1 MLQEELKS
9 IFKKH
14 KSDNEIY
21 HDLAQ
26 YHVREILLVTSLY
39 DAFILEEEEKL
50 NEKIFGEYYGLD
62 LSNVPRITSASD
74 ESEAE
79 SLLKEKY
86 FDFVIIT
93 MRTQNLTPIELATKI
108 RAIKPDLPIFM
119 LLYDNSDI
127 AFVNQMRDKITIFEK
142 VFVWNRDT
150 KIFLAIIKYFEDKK
164 NCQNDTEVGLV
175 RVILLVENSIRY
187 YSRYLPLLYS
197 EIIKQTQRLIT
208 KDKLDGVKKILR
220 MRARPKVL
228 LAVSYEEAIEMYEK
242 FKSTM
247 LCVISDVKFPFEGK
261 INEEA
266 GIKLLL
272 KIKSADSDLP
282 FLLQSSESTFA
293 ETATLHDASFIN
305 KNSETL
311 SDDLREFILNNLGF
325 GDFIFRDKSGYVI
338 KRASSIEEFK
348 YLLKKVPSES
358 VIYHGSRNHFSAWL
372 MARGEIQ
379 IAEHLEKLKITDF
392 PNADAIRDYIIR
404 VTKNVETT
412 VSRGGVV
419 DFEPKFL
426 DEDNLIL
433 RLAGG
438 SFGGKGRGIAFI
450 NTLLQTKE
458 LFEGI
463 ENVSI
468 KIPRT
473 CVIGA
478 EEYDNFINRHS
489 LGGIHMVH
497 TYEEVKQ
504 IFLSKELSE
513 ELTSRLRVYLDKVH
527 TPLAVRSSG
536 MFEDSISESFSGIY
550 QTFPLPNNH
559 ESINE
564 RLKDLTDAIK
574 LVYASIYSKH
584 ARSYFEAINYRIED
598 EKMAIVLQEMVGK
611 RYDSIFFPHISGVA
625 QSYNFY
631 PISRFKPED
640 GICIAAVGLGKYVI
654 DAEKAFR
661 FCPKFPKI
669 DIVDP
674 ETQMR
679 DTQSFFYA
687 IDMAKGVSNLAEGE
701 DITLEKVAIAD
712 IEKHGFLDEIV
723 SVYDPQDNKLK
734 VGLNSPGPRIVN
746 FAGILKYDLF
756 PFAKVLRRL
765 LEIIESSM
773 GLPVEI
779 EFAVNLDEENPGFYI
794 LQLKPLIRNSEFFS
808 IDEDEINKDN
818 LILYTER
825 GMGNGKLENITDII
839 YAVPELFNKAETVQM
854 AHEVEKLN
862 EILKSEK
869 RNYILMAPGRWGT
882 RDRWLGIPVTWPQIS
897 NAKIIVETDLDDFKV
912 DASLGSHFFH
922 NITSMNIG
930 YLTVH
935 QSSGTDFVDWE
946 YLKSFKPENITEHFI
961 HLRLPKP
968 VTVLMDGKKSISL
981 IEK

>member
-1 MLQEELKS
+1 MCS
-9 IFKKH
+9 
-14 KSDNEIY
+14 
-21 HDLAQ
+21 
-26 YHVREILLVTSLY
+26 
-39 DAFILEEEEKL
+39 
-50 NEKIFGEYYGLD
+50 
-62 LSNVPRITSASD
+62 RITSASD
-74 ESEAE
+74 ENEAE
-79 SLLKEKY
+79 ILLREKY

-93 MRTQNLTPIELATKI
+93 MRTQNLTPIELATRI

-228 LAVSYEEAIEMYEK
+228 LAVSYEEAVEFYEK

-261 INEEA
+261 INDEA

-325 GDFIFRDKSGYVI
+325 GDFIFRDKAGYVI
-338 KRASSIEEFK
+338 KRASSMEEFK

-450 NTLLQTKE
+450 N
-458 LFEGI
+458 
-463 ENVSI
+463 
-468 KIPRT
+468 
-473 CVIGA
+473 
-478 EEYDNFINRHS
+478 
-489 LGGIHMVH
+489 
-497 TYEEVKQ
+497 
-504 IFLSKELSE
+504 
-513 ELTSRLRVYLDKVH
+513 
-527 TPLAVRSSG
+527 
-536 MFEDSISESFSGIY
+536 
-550 QTFPLPNNH
+550 
-559 ESINE
+559 
-564 RLKDLTDAIK
+564 
-574 LVYASIYSKH
+574 
-584 ARSYFEAINYRIED
+584 
-598 EKMAIVLQEMVGK
+598 
-611 RYDSIFFPHISGVA
+611 
-625 QSYNFY
+625 
-631 PISRFKPED
+631 
-640 GICIAAVGLGKYVI
+640 
-654 DAEKAFR
+654 
-661 FCPKFPKI
+661 
-669 DIVDP
+669 
-674 ETQMR
+674 
-679 DTQSFFYA
+679 
-687 IDMAKGVSNLAEGE
+687 
-701 DITLEKVAIAD
+701 
-712 IEKHGFLDEIV
+712 
-723 SVYDPQDNKLK
+723 
-734 VGLNSPGPRIVN
+734 
-746 FAGILKYDLF
+746 
-756 PFAKVLRRL
+756 
-765 LEIIESSM
+765 
-773 GLPVEI
+773 
-779 EFAVNLDEENPGFYI
+779 
-794 LQLKPLIRNSEFFS
+794 
-808 IDEDEINKDN
+808 
-818 LILYTER
+818 
-825 GMGNGKLENITDII
+825 
-839 YAVPELFNKAETVQM
+839 
-854 AHEVEKLN
+854 
-862 EILKSEK
+862 
-869 RNYILMAPGRWGT
+869 
-882 RDRWLGIPVTWPQIS
+882 
-897 NAKIIVETDLDDFKV
+897 
-912 DASLGSHFFH
+912 
-922 NITSMNIG
+922 
-930 YLTVH
+930 
-935 QSSGTDFVDWE
+935 
-946 YLKSFKPENITEHFI
+946 
-961 HLRLPKP
+961 
-968 VTVLMDGKKSISL
+968 
-981 IEK
+981 